1 MTQTTLELNPPA
13 SQKTGST
20 SIYYRLTNE
29 EWLRAIRELRPAERD
44 VLYYIRTLDP
54 FGSKELEL
62 GVRELAEVL
71 NCNPGTVSRALK
83 VLNQKGYI
91 ELDLVTIR
99 VRIKN
104 CNEVL
109 STDNTVAPR
118 QHPRSVDNTPDPE
131 TTPAICRQHLRSPE
145 PALSNDP
152 QNAEC
157 TNNNLFNF
165 GEQQN
170 SPELV
175 ENPRKQPEQVGIGTG
190 DSELLSGLIG
200 AIEDAEIPIN
210 KTIRREV
217 LWTIQQ
223 YGEEAAKIV
232 RNALSAIAEQ
242 QRQNKVRNPGGML
255 MRALRSGFTSNEE
268 KQRSRQSRQQSES
281 VSQEPKPI
289 KPKLPDVSLLES
301 AVDNAFF
308 SGDRSFMLAKLQQLW
323 IDGWCDIARE
333 LCQLRRDWG
342 IKIGAD
348 GPQWKEE

>member
-13 SQKTGST
+13 FQKTAST

-62 GVRELAEVL
+62 GVRELAETL

-109 STDNTVAPR
+109 STDNTVAHR
-118 QHPRSVDNTPDPE
+118 QHLRSVDNTHDPE
-131 TTPAICRQHLRSPE
+131 TTPVICTQHLRSPE
-145 PALSNDP
+145 LAQSNDP

-157 TNNNLFNF
+157 TNNNLNDFVK
-165 GEQQN
+165 QQN
-170 SPELV
+170 TPEVV
-175 ENPRKQPEQVGIGTG
+175 EKQPEQVGIGTG
-190 DSELLSGLIG
+190 EPELLVALMG
-200 AIEDAEIPIN
+200 AIEDAEIPTN

-223 YGEEAAKIV
+223 HGTEAAKIV

-242 QRQNKVRNPGGML
+242 QKQNKVRNPGGML
-255 MRALRSGFTSNEE
+255 MRALRSGFTANEE
-268 KQRSRQSRQQSES
+268 KRRSRQQLEQVSE
-281 VSQEPKPI
+281 EPKPA
-289 KPKLPDVSLLES
+289 KPKLPDVSHVES
-301 AVDNAFF
+301 AVDNALF
-308 SGDRSFMLAKLQQLW
+308 SGDRPFMLAKLQQLW
-323 IDGWCDIARE
+323 ADGWCDIARE

-342 IKIGAD
+342 LTIGAD
-348 GPQWKEE
+348 GPKWKEE